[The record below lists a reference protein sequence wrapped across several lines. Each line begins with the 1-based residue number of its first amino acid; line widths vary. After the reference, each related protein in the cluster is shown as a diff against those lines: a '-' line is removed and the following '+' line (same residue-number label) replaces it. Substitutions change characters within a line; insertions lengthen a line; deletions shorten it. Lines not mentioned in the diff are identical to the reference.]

1 MLVYITFGDQSQIT
15 KLELLPD
22 VLQSDS
28 VQHNKFDIISL
39 IPIIDPSTPV
49 YVCNVSCN
57 PKFLSFK
64 YLCT

>member
-1 MLVYITFGDQSQIT
+1 MLVYITFVDRNQIA

-39 IPIIDPSTPV
+39 IPIIDPSTWIFICYIGL
-49 YVCNVSCN
+49 YV
-57 PKFLSFK
+57 
-64 YLCT
+64 